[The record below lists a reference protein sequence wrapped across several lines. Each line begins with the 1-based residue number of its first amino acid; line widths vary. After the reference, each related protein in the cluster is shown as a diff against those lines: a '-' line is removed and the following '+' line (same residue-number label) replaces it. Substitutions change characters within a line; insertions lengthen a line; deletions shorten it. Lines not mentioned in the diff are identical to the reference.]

1 MTDQR
6 SVKKSLAELVSL
18 EGRNAVITGAARGI
32 GAAIAARLAEAGA
45 DLFLIDRNADQLEHT
60 ARELARYGGRV
71 SSSILDITRSEALQA
86 AAADAVTQLGGIDI
100 WVNNAGISPR
110 VGTVEMTDEQWDAV
124 MDLNLRAAFIGA
136 RSAAQHMQ
144 ASGRRGVIVNI
155 TSSTVKRVSANPL
168 HYRVSKQGLVAM
180 TQSLAVELGRNGIRV
195 VAIAPTLVETPW
207 VAELRARG
215 YGEGFDKFVK
225 RLPLGR
231 IGSPDDVARVVL
243 FAVSELASF
252 VTGTV
257 LEVDGGECCV

>member
-1 MTDQR
+1 MTDQQSANR
-6 SVKKSLAELVSL
+6 PLAELVSL
-18 EGRNAVITGAARGI
+18 EGRNAVITGAAQGI

-45 DLFLIDRNADQLEHT
+45 DLFLIDRNADQLERT

-71 SSSILDITRSEALQA
+71 SSSILDITRSDALQA
-86 AAADAVTQLGGIDI
+86 AAADAVAQLGGIDI

-136 RSAAQHMQ
+136 RSAARHMQ

-180 TQSLAVELGRNGIRV
+180 TQSLAVDLGRNGIRV
-195 VAIAPTLVETPW
+195 IAVAPTLVETPW

-215 YGEGFDKFVK
+215 HGEGFDKFVK